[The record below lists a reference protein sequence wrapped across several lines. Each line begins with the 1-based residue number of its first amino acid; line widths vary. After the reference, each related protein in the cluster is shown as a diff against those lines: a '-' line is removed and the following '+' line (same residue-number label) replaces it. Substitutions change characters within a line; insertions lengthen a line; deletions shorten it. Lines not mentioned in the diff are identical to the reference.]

1 MTTKTATPDSPT
13 PPLRADAAPQ
23 PRAPARGRTGSFIE
37 HGPEASLEDIAKRAG
52 LGIGTLYRHFP
63 TREVLQEAV
72 LRDGIDR
79 LRADA
84 ERRLDAAAPF
94 DALASWL
101 DEMLVFSTTYRGLT
115 ASMMMTLL
123 KQEPEFSAAC
133 VAMKSAVSAL
143 VVRAQ
148 DAGQLRADTD
158 PLDIVKLVNAIGLA
172 TEPGRD
178 GLARPPHARRHRRRP
193 ARRRPDRRSL
203 HRLRAWCAHFFQ

>member
-13 PPLRADAAPQ
+13 PPLRADARRNRERLLEA
-23 PRAPARGRTGSFIE
+23 ARGSFIE

-84 ERRLDAAAPF
+84 ENRLDAAAPF

-178 GLARPPHARRHRRRP
+178 GLARGRRML
-193 ARRRPDRRSL
+193 AVTVDG
-203 HRLRAWCAHFFQ
+203 LRATA

>member
-13 PPLRADAAPQ
+13 PPLRADARRNRERLLEA
-23 PRAPARGRTGSFIE
+23 ARGSFIE

-84 ERRLDAAAPF
+84 EHRLDAAAPF

-178 GLARPPHARRHRRRP
+178 GLAHGRRML
-193 ARRRPDRRSL
+193 AVTVDG
-203 HRLRAWCAHFFQ
+203 LRATA

>member
-13 PPLRADAAPQ
+13 PPLRADA
-23 PRAPARGRTGSFIE
+23 RRNRERLLEVARGSFIE
-37 HGPEASLEDIAKRAG
+37 HGPEASLDDIAKRAG

-115 ASMMMTLL
+115 ASMI
-123 KQEPEFSAAC
+123 
-133 VAMKSAVSAL
+133 AV
-143 VVRAQ
+143 
-148 DAGQLRADTD
+148 
-158 PLDIVKLVNAIGLA
+158 
-172 TEPGRD
+172 
-178 GLARPPHARRHRRRP
+178 
-193 ARRRPDRRSL
+193 
-203 HRLRAWCAHFFQ
+203 